1 MTSETSWKKDE
12 RLQRILKQNAER
24 RAEERY
30 KNNKGFEQTL
40 MVIFG
45 IGFVLYMLAVLAIG
59 IAWPLILIAGA
70 IILGIALSFVV

>member
-1 MTSETSWKKDE
+1 MASKVSWKKDK
-12 RLQRILKQNAER
+12 RLQRILKQNAEQ

-30 KNNKGFEQTL
+30 KENKGFDQAL

-59 IAWPLILIAGA
+59 IAWPLVLLTGGILAGIIA
-70 IILGIALSFVV
+70 SFVV

>member
-1 MTSETSWKKDE
+1 MTSKISWKKDE

-24 RAEERY
+24 RAEECY

-70 IILGIALSFVV
+70 IIAGIALSFVV